1 MATTTLKTEPQ
12 VLSATTII
20 GDKVINP
27 QGENLGEIKE
37 LMIDLD
43 LGRVAYAVLSFGGVL
58 GMGEKLFAVPFQ
70 ALQLRPD
77 RHEFVLNVDKEKLK
91 KAPGFDKDHWPSAT
105 DRMWGAQI
113 HRYYGYE
120 PYWETSRV

>member
-27 QGENLGEIKE
+27 QGEHLGEIKE

-43 LGRVAYAVLSFGGVL
+43 LGRVAYAVLSFGGVMGL
-58 GMGEKLFAVPFQ
+58 GEKLFAVPFQ

-91 KAPGFDKDHWPSAT
+91 KAPGFDKNNWPSTA
-105 DRMWGAQI
+105 DRTWGAQI
-113 HRYYGYE
+113 HKYYGCE

>member
-1 MATTTLKTEPQ
+1 MATTTVTTEPQ

-20 GDKVINP
+20 GDKVVNP
-27 QGENLGEIKE
+27 QGEHLGEIKE
-37 LMIDLD
+37 LMIDLE

-91 KAPGFDKDHWPSAT
+91 KAPGFDKNNWPSTA
-105 DRMWGAQI
+105 DRTWGAQI

>member
-1 MATTTLKTEPQ
+1 MDTTMMKTEPQ

-20 GDKVINP
+20 GDKVINA
-27 QGENLGEIKE
+27 QGEHLGEIKE

-91 KAPGFDKDHWPSAT
+91 KAPGFDKNNWPSTA
-105 DRMWGAQI
+105 DRTWGAQI
-113 HRYYGYE
+113 HKYYGYE

>member
-27 QGENLGEIKE
+27 QGEHLGEVKE
-37 LMIDLD
+37 LMIDLE

-58 GMGEKLFAVPFQ
+58 GMGEKLFAIPFQ

-91 KAPGFDKDHWPSAT
+91 KAPGFDKNNWPSTA
-105 DRMWGAQI
+105 DRTWGTQI
-113 HRYYGYE
+113 HRFYGYE
-120 PYWETSRV
+120 PYWETSRL

>member
-1 MATTTLKTEPQ
+1 MPTTVKTEPQ

-27 QGENLGEIKE
+27 QGENLGEVKE

-58 GMGEKLFAVPFQ
+58 GMGEKLFAIPFQ

-91 KAPGFDKDHWPSAT
+91 KAPGFDKNNWPSTA
-105 DRMWGAQI
+105 DRTWGAQI
-113 HRYYGYE
+113 HRFYGYE
-120 PYWETSRV
+120 PYWETSRF

>member
-1 MATTTLKTEPQ
+1 MKTEPQ

-27 QGENLGEIKE
+27 QGEHLGEIKE

-58 GMGEKLFAVPFQ
+58 GMGEKLFAIPFQ

-91 KAPGFDKDHWPSAT
+91 NAPGFDKNNWPSTA
-105 DRMWGAQI
+105 DRTWGMKI
-113 HRYYGYE
+113 HSYYGYE
-120 PYWETSRV
+120 PYWETSRL